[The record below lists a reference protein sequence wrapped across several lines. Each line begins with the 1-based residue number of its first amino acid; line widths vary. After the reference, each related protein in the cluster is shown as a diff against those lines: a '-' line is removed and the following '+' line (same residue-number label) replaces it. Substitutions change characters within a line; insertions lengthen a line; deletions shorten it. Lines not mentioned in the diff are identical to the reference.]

1 MPRRVARSDCSM
13 FGAGAATELAVKARP
28 GELYVVQNFGN
39 LVPGQ
44 QFDNGGGPTVS
55 SIQYAI
61 NQLGVKHV
69 IVSGHMKYRTVELL
83 PKNAEAE
90 GFSHWLEQAGRTRKV
105 ISEQYDH
112 LDAASRMNH
121 NEGWVNGGIDHDTA
135 RFAERS
141 IRIWWG
147 KRGSKSSPRARPLL
161 SPTRARARRD
171 PPVREKV
178 PPCGGGAQEFPLV
191 HPHAQR
197 CGLGAMPK
205 PRAAG
210 RGHAFPRH
218 GRAALGHGTR
228 RSCRGG
234 TLRSRWADSSND
246 KPPGDR

>member
-1 MPRRVARSDCSM
+1 MQRRVDRSDCYL

-112 LDAASRMNH
+112 LDAASRMIH
-121 NEGWVNGGIDHDTA
+121 NEGWVNVGIDHDTA
-135 RFAERS
+135 RFAARS
-141 IRIWWG
+141 ICLWWEEM
-147 KRGSKSSPRARPLL
+147 GSQRFPRARHLL
-161 SPTRARARRD
+161 ITADAPARRD
-171 PPVREKV
+171 PQVLPEIGDGSV
-178 PPCGGGAQEFPLV
+178 PC
-191 HPHAQR
+191 
-197 CGLGAMPK
+197 
-205 PRAAG
+205 
-210 RGHAFPRH
+210 
-218 GRAALGHGTR
+218 
-228 RSCRGG
+228 
-234 TLRSRWADSSND
+234 
-246 KPPGDR
+246 